1 MKILPFAVSIFS
13 CIATMAAVTV
23 NSAENVSASFAQ
35 VKTVQGILAGVKD
48 GSVWSFKGIPYA
60 QAPVGDLRW
69 REPQPPKGWLGV
81 RQADQFGPRPMQPT
95 LWSDMIFRS
104 KAMSEDCLYLNVWT
118 GASSPD
124 NRLPVLVYFHGSGL
138 VAGDGSEPRYDGV
151 SMAQK
156 GIVVV
161 TINYRLGIF
170 GFFSH
175 PELTRESPHHAS
187 GNYGF
192 LDQNAALRWVHD
204 NIAAFGGDPQH
215 VTIGGQSAGAS
226 STCAQMASPLSRG
239 LFVAAIGES
248 GSTLGS
254 NNLTL
259 EEADQGG
266 VKFANAIGADSLAAL
281 RRLTAEQLLEASQ
294 KKQFAR
300 GVTIDGYFLPDSPL
314 EIYFTGRQA
323 DVPLLAGWNSAE
335 VGYGE
340 VLGKE
345 PPTPENFRR
354 ALIRLYGPK
363 ADAVAKLYPASTPA
377 EVMQA
382 ASDLAGDRF
391 CGYRTW
397 KWIDTHAKSGGK
409 PVYRYLFAQL
419 PPPEKETGKAGD
431 HAAQPAPL
439 GAAHSSELPYV
450 FGNLDLIPGTNWTDA
465 DRKTSATMQG
475 YFSNFIKTG
484 NPNGA
489 GLPHWPWLQAS
500 IPKIMV
506 IRAESVAEPEPNLK
520 RYLLLDLP

>member
-1 MKILPFAVSIFS
+1 MKISLFSVSIFFFA
-13 CIATMAAVTV
+13 ATIVAV
-23 NSAENVSASFAQ
+23 SSPENTPSSFAQ
-35 VKTVQGILAGVKD
+35 VKTAQGILAGVRE
-48 GSVWSFKGIPYA
+48 GGVWSFKGIPYA

-69 REPQPPKGWLGV
+69 REPQAPKEWTGV
-81 RQADQFGPRPMQPT
+81 RRADRFGPRPMQPT

-104 KAMSEDCLYLNVWT
+104 TTMSEDCLYLNIWT
-118 GASSPD
+118 GAASPED
-124 NRLPVLVYFHGSGL
+124 RRPVLVYFHGGGL
-138 VAGDGSEPRYDGV
+138 VAGDGSEPRYDGTNT
-151 SMAQK
+151 AKK

-175 PELTRESPHHAS
+175 PELTSESPHHAS

-192 LDQNAALRWVHD
+192 LDQNAALRWVRD
-204 NIAAFGGDPQH
+204 NIAAFGGDPRH

-259 EEADQGG
+259 AEADQAG
-266 VKFANAIGADSLAAL
+266 VKFAEAVGADSLAAL
-281 RRLTAEQLLEASQ
+281 RRLTGEQLLEVSQ

-335 VGYGE
+335 VGYGD
-340 VLGKE
+340 VLEKT
-345 PPTPENFRR
+345 PPTVENFQR
-354 ALIRLYGPK
+354 ALIRLYGRK
-363 ADAVAKLYPASTPA
+363 ADAMAKLYPASTPA
-377 EVMQA
+377 EVAQA
-382 ASDLAGDRF
+382 ATDLAGDRF

-409 PVYRYLFAQL
+409 PVYRYLFAQ
-419 PPPEKETGKAGD
+419 PPPPAKKTGNVDD

-439 GAAHSSELPYV
+439 GAPHSSELPYV
-450 FGNLDLIPGTNWTDA
+450 FGNLDLITGTTWTDA
-465 DRKTSATMQG
+465 DRKTSAAMQD
-475 YFSNFIKTG
+475 YFANFIKTG

-506 IRAESVAEPEPNLK
+506 IRAESALEPEPNLK